1 MGLGVGFLAP
11 EGEREGEEWRG
22 QSDTH
27 FNEHL
32 LGCGFS
38 PLADEALEP
47 SVALLLS
54 SDLAPS
60 GFSPLGR
67 TERLTSGVP
76 ADPDAVNF
84 LTESLTLETV
94 RLKRDSGYSK

>member
-1 MGLGVGFLAP
+1 M
-11 EGEREGEEWRG
+11 EGAVRY
-22 QSDTH
+22 SLND
-27 FNEHL
+27 HL

-38 PLADEALEP
+38 PLADEALEL

-54 SDLAPS
+54 SDFAPS
-60 GFSPLGR
+60 VFSPRGR

-76 ADPDAVNF
+76 ADPATVNF

-94 RLKRDSGYSK
+94 RLYRDSGYSKR